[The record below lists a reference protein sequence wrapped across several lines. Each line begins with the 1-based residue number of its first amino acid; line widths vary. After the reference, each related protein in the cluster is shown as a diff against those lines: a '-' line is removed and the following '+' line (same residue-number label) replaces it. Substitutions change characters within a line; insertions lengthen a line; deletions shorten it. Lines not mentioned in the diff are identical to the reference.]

1 MADAPPLFSIPG
13 AAAPE
18 GGVAEWVIGEGGVRL
33 RAALFPALGAPRG
46 SVVLSPGRT
55 ETIEKYYE
63 VVDELRQRGFTVL
76 VHDWRGQG
84 LSQRLA
90 ADPHR
95 GHARGW
101 RPFVGDFVRIL
112 NVFEAR
118 LPKPWIALGHS
129 MGGCLTALVLTEGES
144 RFSGVVLSA
153 PMLGLQLGG
162 SSPAVIGLV
171 AGVMTRLGQGE
182 AYVRRPAEAKPV
194 FEGNILSHDADRWG
208 RTPALLDA
216 YPDLALGDVTWGWL
230 DFALSAGHRLATSPA
245 VARLQLPVAIVAAGE
260 ERLVDNA
267 ATRAF
272 AARLPHGRYVEIEGA
287 SHELLMETD
296 AIRAQFWEEFDRLAA
311 EVANA

>member
-13 AAAPE
+13 AATPE
-18 GGVAEWVIGEGGVRL
+18 GGAAEWVLGEGGVRL
-33 RAALFPALGAPRG
+33 RAALFPAVGTPRG

-55 ETIEKYYE
+55 ESIEKYYE
-63 VVDELRQRGFTVL
+63 VVDELRRRGFVVL

-101 RPFVGDFVRIL
+101 RHFVGDFIRIL
-112 NVFEAR
+112 NAFEMR

-129 MGGCLTALVLTEGES
+129 MGGCLTALALTEGES
-144 RFSGVVLSA
+144 RFSGAVLSA
-153 PMLGLQLGG
+153 PMLGLQLGK

-171 AGVMTRLGQGE
+171 AGVMTRLGQSQ
-182 AYVRRPAEAKPV
+182 AYVRRPSESKAA
-194 FEGNILSHDADRWG
+194 FEGNILSHDQDRWG
-208 RTPALLDA
+208 RTPALLAA
-216 YPDLALGDVTWGWL
+216 YPDLVLGDVTWGWL
-230 DFALSAGHRLATSPA
+230 DFALSAGRRLADSPA
-245 VARLQLPVAIVAAGE
+245 VARLQLPVTIVEAGE

-272 AARLPHGRYVEIEGA
+272 AARLPHGRYVAIEGA
-287 SHELLMETD
+287 SHEILMETD
-296 AIRAQFWEEFDRLAA
+296 EIRAKFWEEFDRLTA
-311 EVANA
+311 EVVA